1 MVLCRNSSVK
11 ARDPTM
17 IAKMLP
23 FMAASS
29 HMVCPWSGTFMCQ
42 GGCVVAEVVEK
53 AVTAAT
59 AAAPAR
65 SQ

>member
-1 MVLCRNSSVK
+1 VK

-29 HMVCPWSGTFMCQ
+29 HMVCSWSGTPMCQ
-42 GGCVVAEVVEK
+42 GGWVVAEVVEK
-53 AVTAAT
+53 ALRAAT
-59 AAAPAR
+59 AAAPAS